1 MRHHKNRHT
10 TGRLLAAIV
19 LTTIAWL
26 VLRTWYIQ
34 GLARPVEIASGS
46 MAPALLGPHR
56 KVTCDDCGFA
66 FACGVESLPRDQMA
80 ECPNCGYARCDLSES
95 VDLGGQRMLVHR
107 SSLVLQP
114 PQRWETVVFRGPE
127 NASQWF
133 VKRVVGLPG
142 ESIQI
147 RDGDVFIDG
156 QIVRKTLAQQL
167 AIAQPVHDAAHR
179 PGRQTRFPP
188 RWRADREETAWAHD
202 ESAWQCKA
210 ESAEQ
215 IDWLTYRH
223 LLRRHDDENQWT
235 EAAVNDASAY
245 NQGQY
250 PGRLN
255 VSDLMLSFTVTLQ
268 SCDETD
274 VGQVCN
280 LPSHRRSRQ
289 VTNLPHE
296 NSQLR
301 RGAGQLQIH
310 ASDGRERFEATISPQ
325 TGTTV
330 LSLNGEQVARS
341 EAAVWPQ
348 ETPLRVV
355 LSMFDRKVLLARDD
369 EVLIDTPFTQSDR
382 PYQPTSRPL
391 AIGCRGLHAQISQ
404 LRVDRDVYYRRPQG
418 RHDRWAGRQPYT
430 LDHNEYFVLGDNSQV
445 SRDSRSWDASPALPA
460 ELLVGRPLRFFS
472 PRAGR

>member
-1 MRHHKNRHT
+1 MRHHKNRQT
-10 TGRLLAAIV
+10 TRRLLAAIV
-19 LTTIAWL
+19 LTTVAWL
-26 VLRTWYIQ
+26 VLRTWYVQ

-56 KVTCDDCGFA
+56 KVTCDDCRFA

-95 VDLGGQRMLVHR
+95 ADLGGQRMLVHR

-156 QIVRKTLAQQL
+156 QIARKTLAQQL

-179 PGRQTRFPP
+179 PGRRTRFPP

-202 ESAWQCKA
+202 ESVWQCNA
-210 ESAEQ
+210 ESAER

-255 VSDLMLSFTVTLQ
+255 VSDLMLSFTVTL
-268 SCDETD
+268 
-274 VGQVCN
+274 
-280 LPSHRRSRQ
+280 
-289 VTNLPHE
+289 
-296 NSQLR
+296 
-301 RGAGQLQIH
+301 RGAGQLRIL

-325 TGTTV
+325 TGTII

-341 EAAVWPQ
+341 DAALWPQ
-348 ETPLRVV
+348 DTPLRIV

-418 RHDRWAGRQPYT
+418 RHDRWAGRQPYR
-430 LDHNEYFVLGDNSQV
+430 LEGDEYFVLGDNSQV